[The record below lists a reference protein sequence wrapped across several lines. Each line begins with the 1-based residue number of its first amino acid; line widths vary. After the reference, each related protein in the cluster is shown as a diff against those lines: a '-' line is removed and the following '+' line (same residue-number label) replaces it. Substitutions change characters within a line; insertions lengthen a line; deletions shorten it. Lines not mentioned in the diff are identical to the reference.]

1 MDKGIRPYCNAKFV
15 ELLNVRN
22 RGELTNTAFRK
33 SVMAD
38 VMEQFGITLASAAT
52 HYNHAFKTVK
62 ELNAELVSGLG
73 RPEDKKGGR
82 KPKAKLVAEA
92 VKAILGDVA
101 PVEFIDQQYAECVA
115 AAAGAIGPVEQV
127 DQVPNGWDKVEGGE
141 ETPTTEVKTYTVTR
155 VKDGAVIA
163 TGLLLTDA
171 EALCAKAIAAK
182 KAKLAFA

>member
-15 ELLNVRN
+15 ELNNLRN
-22 RGELTNTAFRK
+22 RGELTNTQFRK

-38 VMEQFGITLASAAT
+38 CMEAFGITLASAAT

-82 KPKAKLVAEA
+82 KPKAKVVLTT
-92 VKAILGDVA
+92 GDDV
-101 PVEFIDQQYAECVA
+101 PSVEFIDQQYAECVA
-115 AAAGAIGPVEQV
+115 AAAGAVGPVEQV
-127 DQVPNGWDKVEGGE
+127 DQVPNGWDKIEGGE
-141 ETPTTEVKTYTVTR
+141 ETPEVKTYTVTR
-155 VKDGAVIA
+155 VKDGAVVA

-182 KAKLAFA
+182 KAKLAYA

>member
-22 RGELTNTAFRK
+22 RGELTNTQFRK
-33 SVMAD
+33 NVMAD

-92 VKAILGDVA
+92 VTAILGDVK
-101 PVEFIDQQYAECVA
+101 PVEFIDQQYADI
-115 AAAGAIGPVEQV
+115 AAAGVV
-127 DQVPNGWDKVEGGE
+127 LLSEGIKE
-141 ETPTTEVKTYTVTR
+141 NTSTHTVTTNPEPEVKTYTVTR

-163 TGLLLTDA
+163 TGLLLSDA
-171 EALCAKAIAAK
+171 EALCAKAVAAK
-182 KAKLAFA
+182 KAKLAYA